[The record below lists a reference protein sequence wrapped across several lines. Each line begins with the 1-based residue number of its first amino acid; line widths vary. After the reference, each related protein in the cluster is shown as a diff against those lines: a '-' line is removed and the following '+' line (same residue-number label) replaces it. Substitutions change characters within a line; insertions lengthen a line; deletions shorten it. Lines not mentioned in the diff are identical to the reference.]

1 MTIRTRLTLLFLGIV
16 SALLIVFCA
25 AIYFEGE
32 LYRQREYKTRLRQE
46 ALAVATILFNK
57 AEISPDLLKLLN
69 RNQMT
74 VLNQEEVVIYNTK
87 NEIVFESSSKNS
99 KVQPNV
105 LDKIR
110 QKREFFWEQDNLELF
125 GMVFENNGRD
135 FIVLASAVDRYGVS
149 KQQNLAQMLA
159 LGGLLMLAIS
169 AAMGWVFAGRML
181 LPIKKM
187 IQRIDEIRAAQL
199 SLRIDEGNKTD
210 ELAQLATRFNQMLD
224 RLEKAFKSQQAFV
237 SHASHEL
244 RTPLTAITGQ
254 IQVSILANDNPTEL
268 KSMIKSILE
277 DVQQLNKLT
286 NNLLDLTSI
295 DSDDTKIKL
304 TLVNVAEIIWQI
316 RSELIKKN
324 PNYRILVELDENHE
338 ILPEVHANEGL
349 LYTAI
354 INLIDNGA
362 KFSPQNEVNVKLK
375 FDLKQLQIIVH
386 NEGSAIAVQ
395 ELEQIFEPFSRGS
408 NSRHVKGH
416 GVGLSLT
423 RRIAQLHGGQISVVS
438 GEDIGTTFTLEL
450 PK

>member
-268 KSMIKSILE
+268 KSMIGSILE

>member
-125 GMVFENNGRD
+125 GMVFENNSRD

-169 AAMGWVFAGRML
+169 AAMGWFFAGRML

-362 KFSPQNEVNVKLK
+362 KFSPHNEVNVKLK
-375 FDLKQLQIIVH
+375 FDLKHLLIIVH
-386 NEGSAIAVQ
+386 NEGTAIAAQ

-408 NSRHVKGH
+408 NARHVKGH

-423 RRIAQLHGGQISVVS
+423 RRIAQLQGGQISVVS

>member
-125 GMVFENNGRD
+125 GMVFENNSRD

>member
-125 GMVFENNGRD
+125 GMVFENNSRD

-169 AAMGWVFAGRML
+169 AAMGWFFAGRML

-375 FDLKQLQIIVH
+375 FDLKHLLIIVH
-386 NEGSAIAVQ
+386 NEGTAIAAQ

-408 NSRHVKGH
+408 NARHVKGH

>member
-125 GMVFENNGRD
+125 GMVFENNSRD

-169 AAMGWVFAGRML
+169 AAMGWFFAGRML

-362 KFSPQNEVNVKLK
+362 KFSPHNEVNVKLK
-375 FDLKQLQIIVH
+375 FDLKHLLIIVH
-386 NEGSAIAVQ
+386 NEGTAIAAQ

-408 NSRHVKGH
+408 NARHVKGH

>member
-125 GMVFENNGRD
+125 GMVFENNSRD

-169 AAMGWVFAGRML
+169 AAMGWFFAGRML

-268 KSMIKSILE
+268 KSMIGSILE

-375 FDLKQLQIIVH
+375 FDLKHLQIIVH
-386 NEGSAIAVQ
+386 NEGTAIAVQ

>member
-324 PNYRILVELDENHE
+324 PNYRILIELDENHE